1 MPSLMGA
8 TCLMLALTMAAPVL
22 AQQAPATKFD
32 VAKLTRRNFTPAPF
46 AAGPAQGY
54 MKTCGQRFVC
64 YTGIPLDCTPDTR
77 PYENVAAHQCFCV
90 HDGCPQ

>member
-1 MPSLMGA
+1 MPSLIRA
-8 TCLMLALTMAAPVL
+8 TCLMVALAIAAPVL

-32 VAKLTRRNFTPAPF
+32 IAKLAKRDRTSAPF
-46 AAGPAQGY
+46 AMWRPQGY
-54 MKTCGQRFVC
+54 VKTCGMRFVC
-64 YTGIPLDCTPDTR
+64 YTGIRLDCSEQTR